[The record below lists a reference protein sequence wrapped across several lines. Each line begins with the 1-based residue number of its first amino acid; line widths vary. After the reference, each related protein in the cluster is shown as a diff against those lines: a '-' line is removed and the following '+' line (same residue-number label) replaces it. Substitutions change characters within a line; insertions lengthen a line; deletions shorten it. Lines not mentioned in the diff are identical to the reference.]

1 MSVEEDVTKRNL
13 QILANQGSQFA
24 ELKRNPAFGILQQ
37 WLQDQINDK
46 RNKWLDIDEPQEAEL
61 LRIKASVYKEV
72 SDWINLQVKAGERA
86 QKSLEQ
92 LNKGDDQNG

>member
-1 MSVEEDVTKRNL
+1 MQDTNGTKTNL
-13 QILANQGSQFA
+13 QILTNQGAAFA
-24 ELKRNPAFGILQQ
+24 ELKRSHAFGIFKT

-46 RNKWLDIDEPQEAEL
+46 RNKWLDAEPQEAEL

-72 SDWINLQVKAGERA
+72 SDFIDIQIRAGERA

-92 LNKGDDQNG
+92 LEKESE